1 MDTELA
7 NDDGLCIGLGLT
19 ANHGIRVVCVGF
31 EVMYILPASEQ
42 SN

>member
-7 NDDGLCIGLGLT
+7 NDDGLCIGLGQT
-19 ANHGIRVVCVGF
+19 ANHGIRVVCMGF
-31 EVMYILPASEQ
+31 EVMYILLTSEQ